1 MFTASLTPRHN
12 VANLVNALE
21 ALLDIPVTLLGRHKV
36 FSTEDIGAI
45 LKVAEPNFALCF
57 EEHYVNFVQNSTG
70 MWGLEVVDRF
80 SGQRNFYLGAGYRK
94 GILSGN
100 KPLSEWGKD
109 PEGFYYF
116 IENCSDKALEQFN
129 SATEISYS
137 AMADRMACFNKKG
150 E

>member
-45 LKVAEPNFALCF
+45 LKVALPNFALCF

-116 IENCSDKALEQFN
+116 IPDISDGTLDIFMSSQ
-129 SATEISYS
+129 EISYS
-137 AMADRMACFNKKG
+137 KMADLLFPF
-150 E
+150 